1 MDNTIPVTQTGYNR
15 VSKQI
20 NDLKREHGQLHVD
33 IAAALEGKSSEEND
47 EFLLAKQRQHQ
58 IETSITRLTALLDQF
73 EIVESINF
81 TGAADFGTT
90 VTVRNLDT
98 DAEKTYTLLSEY
110 DSNAKAG
117 IISTAS
123 PIGSGL
129 LGRRAGD
136 TVEIDMPNGSVIP
149 FEVLSVGVSS
159 FVTRSQSDA

>member
-1 MDNTIPVTQTGYNR
+1 MDNTISVTQTGYNR

-20 NDLKREHGQLHVD
+20 NDLKREHTQLNAD

-58 IETSITRLTALLDQF
+58 IETSITKLSALLENF
-73 EIVESINF
+73 EVVETIDF
-81 TGAADFGTT
+81 TGRADFGTV

-98 DAEKTYTLLSEY
+98 DVEKTYTLLSEY

-123 PIGSGL
+123 PIGAGL

-136 TVEIDMPNGSVIP
+136 SVEIEMPNGSVIP
-149 FEVLSVGVSS
+149 FEVLSVGVSN
-159 FVTRSQSDA
+159 FVTRSQPDA

>member
-1 MDNTIPVTQTGYNR
+1 MDNTISVTQTGYDRINR
-15 VSKQI
+15 QI
-20 NDLKREHGQLHVD
+20 KDLKREHGQLNAD
-33 IAAALEGKSSEEND
+33 IAVALEGKSSEEND

-58 IETSITRLTALLDQF
+58 IETSITKLTEIFDQF
-73 EIVESINF
+73 EVVESINF
-81 TGAADFGTT
+81 TGAADFGTV

-98 DAEKTYTLLSEY
+98 DVEKSYTLLSEY

-129 LGRRAGD
+129 LGRRAGEQ
-136 TVEIDMPNGSVIP
+136 VEIEMPNGTVIP

-159 FVTRSQSDA
+159 FVTRAQPDA

>member
-1 MDNTIPVTQTGYNR
+1 MDTTISVTQTGYDR
-15 VSKQI
+15 ISRQI
-20 NDLKREHGQLHVD
+20 NDLKREHTQLHVD
-33 IAAALEGKSSEEND
+33 IAAALDGKSSEEND

-58 IETSITRLTALLDQF
+58 LETSITRLGALLAQF
-73 EIVESINF
+73 EVVETIDF
-81 TGAADFGTT
+81 TGAVSFGTT

-129 LGRRAGD
+129 LGRSVGD
-136 TVEIDMPNGSVIP
+136 TVEIEMPNGTVITY
-149 FEVLSVGVSS
+149 EVLNVSVSRFVSCS
-159 FVTRSQSDA
+159 KPDA

>member
-1 MDNTIPVTQTGYNR
+1 MDNTISVTQTGYDRIN
-15 VSKQI
+15 KQI
-20 NDLKREHGQLHVD
+20 KDLKREHGQLNAD
-33 IAAALEGKSSEEND
+33 IAIALEGKSSEEND

-58 IETSITRLTALLDQF
+58 IETSITKLTELFEQF
-73 EIVESINF
+73 EVVESINF
-81 TGAADFGTT
+81 TGTADFGTV

-136 TVEIDMPNGSVIP
+136 QVEIEMPNGTVIP
-149 FEVLSVGVSS
+149 FEVISVGVSS
-159 FVTRSQSDA
+159 FVTRSQPNA